1 MNKKLIALTIAVAAL
16 SGCNS
21 SGSSGN
27 DTDGKDQTPP
37 RPSPNPNRV
46 EQMLHRLEN
55 ANQNRDHVFVV
66 GHRALWTNQG
76 ERLFPEQSLESIQY
90 AIDMGIDAVELDI
103 RVTADDQYVILHD
116 GSLNRTTTCEGSI
129 SQKTWDEVK
138 DCRLTI
144 PVGGGNVEVTDEKI
158 PTLEQVYALTK
169 DKILINLDNK
179 VGNARYPDM
188 FNMAIEY
195 GVDHQILASVRMA
208 NEAGRQS
215 GYALIDEWRDSNIK
229 FMPNI
234 YDSDADYSDDTNYTY
249 LEEILE
255 RVNPVL
261 VQVRNAYTNS
271 NQPIT
276 EDGGFFFTEESL
288 ALRDKYNTHYW
299 INTLYDNHP
308 PGLRSGGRGDEMA
321 FYDGLPDEVWGWWHR
336 TGATMFQ
343 TDEPVMATEF
353 LEEKGYRQP
362 FIGE

>member
-1 MNKKLIALTIAVAAL
+1 MNKKLLVTAIALLTLA
-16 SGCNS
+16 GCNS
-21 SGSSGN
+21 SSN
-27 DTDGKDQTPP
+27 DTAGKELTPDRPIPDLTPP
-37 RPSPNPNRV
+37 KPSPSLNRV

-55 ANQNRDHVFVV
+55 ANENRDHVFVI

-76 ERLFPEQSLESIQY
+76 ESLFPEQSLESIQY
-90 AIDMGIDAVELDI
+90 AIDMGVDVVELDI

-116 GSLNRTTTCEGSI
+116 GSLNRITNCDGSI
-129 SQKTWDEVK
+129 SQKLWEEVE
-138 DCRLTI
+138 DCQLI
-144 PVGGGNVEVTDEKI
+144 DGNGNITDETI
-158 PTLEQVYALTK
+158 PTLESVYELTK

-179 VGNARYPDM
+179 VGNSRYPDM
-188 FNMAIEY
+188 FNMAIAF

-208 NEAGRQS
+208 NESGRQS
-215 GYALIDEWRDSNIK
+215 GYALIDEWRDSKIK

-261 VQVRNAYTNS
+261 VQVRNAYNS
-271 NQPIT
+271 SQPIT
-276 EDGGFFFTEESL
+276 MTGGFFFTDESL

-299 INTLYDNHP
+299 INTLYDSNN
-308 PGLRSGGRGDEMA
+308 GLRSGGRGDEMA
-321 FYDGLPDEVWGWWHR
+321 FRDGLPDEVWGWWHR
-336 TGATMFQ
+336 KGATMFQ
-343 TDEPVMATEF
+343 TDEPIMATEF